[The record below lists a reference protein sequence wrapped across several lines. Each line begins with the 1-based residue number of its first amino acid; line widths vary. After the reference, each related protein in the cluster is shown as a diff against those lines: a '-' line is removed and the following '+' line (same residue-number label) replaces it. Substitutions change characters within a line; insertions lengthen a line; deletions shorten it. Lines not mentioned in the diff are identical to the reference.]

1 MKNTELLVRTLDA
14 IIAGDVEW
22 NQTTWC
28 HCFAGNA
35 VRLHGASPYMRYMQ
49 DEEDGS
55 YWIVNVRD
63 EDGNEVNVATYAEKI
78 LGLTDEEAADLF
90 ASGNDLEYLK
100 LLVSRLVQ
108 DSLVEDAHTPEKVSA

>member
-1 MKNTELLVRTLDA
+1 
-14 IIAGDVEW
+14 
-22 NQTTWC
+22 
-28 HCFAGNA
+28 
-35 VRLHGASPYMRYMQ
+35 MRYMQ

-63 EDGNEVNVATYAEKI
+63 DDGNEVNVATYAEKI
-78 LGLTDEEAADLF
+78 LGLTDEEADDLF

-100 LLVSRLVQ
+100 RLVSRLVQ